1 MKKTKNQLAYERE
14 VRRLTRFV
22 KTAQKQGIIFLPG
35 EPALPQSPARI
46 TQKRLRELQ
55 LMTRSDV
62 LGRGYTVDTETGEVT
77 QYKPKQSK
85 KRYLSQIK
93 PILTPTQAKKKRQ
106 EASRKGYQ
114 TRKINEIL
122 QKYKLPE
129 SVRDYVRK
137 VMESALPEEEKQ
149 DFIYKYAHFYNPSEF
164 PLKPPEQEPEPE
176 KQPIEPGPSVPPSGE
191 EPPEYYEVPDPDDF
205 TDGGS
210 VDGASVILDRLRSML
225 AGGQNENVRAL
236 INEKID
242 EKLAEEGIDAF
253 ISRISPSI
261 NRIMGIMYDIA
272 SKLYKEDD
280 VREAA
285 YDVLYQIMGEDPIS
299 LQNDIDEAAHADA
312 YSYRA
317 YRRD

>member
-22 KTAQKQGIIFLPG
+22 KSAEKQGIIFLPG

-62 LGRGYTVDTETGEVT
+62 LGRGYTVDTETGEIT
-77 QYKPKQSK
+77 QFKPKQSK

-93 PILTPTQAKKKRQ
+93 PILTPTQAKKRRQ
-106 EASRKGYQ
+106 EAGRKAYQ
-114 TRKINEIL
+114 TRKINEIM

-137 VMESALPEEEKQ
+137 VLESSLPEEEKQ
-149 DFIYKYAHFYNPSEF
+149 DFIYKYAHFYNPNEF
-164 PLKPPEQEPEPE
+164 PIKPPDQEQPPEPT
-176 KQPIEPGPSVPPSGE
+176 VPPAPDHPPGE
-191 EPPEYYEVPDPDDF
+191 EPPEYYDVPDPDDF
-205 TDGGS
+205 TDGGT
-210 VDGASVILDRLRSML
+210 VDGTTVVLDRLRSML
-225 AGGQNENVRAL
+225 ACGQNENVRKL
-236 INEKID
+236 ISEKID
-242 EKLAEEGIDAF
+242 DKISEEGVEAF
-253 ISRISPSI
+253 INRITPSI

>member
-22 KTAQKQGIIFLPG
+22 KSAEKQGIIFVPG
-35 EPALPQSPARI
+35 EPALPPSPARI

-62 LGRGYTVDTETGEVT
+62 LSKGYTVDTETGEIT
-77 QYKPKQSK
+77 QYKPKPSK

-106 EASRKGYQ
+106 EASRKGYE
-114 TRKINEIL
+114 TRKINEIMR
-122 QKYKLPE
+122 KYKLPE
-129 SVRDYVRK
+129 STRDYIRK
-137 VMESALPEEEKQ
+137 VLESDYTDAEKL
-149 DFIYKYAHFYNPSEF
+149 DFIQKYANFYNPNEF
-164 PLKPPEQEPEPE
+164 PVKPPEQGPEPEP
-176 KQPIEPGPSVPPSGE
+176 PAPVEPGPSTGAD
-191 EPPEYYEVPDPDDF
+191 EPPEYYDVPDPDDF
-205 TDGGS
+205 TDTAS
-210 VDGASVILDRLRSML
+210 VDGTAVILDRLRTML
-225 AGGQNENVRAL
+225 AGGQNENVRSL

-242 EKLAEEGIDAF
+242 EKISEEGIEEF
-253 ISRISPSI
+253 IKRISPSI

-285 YDVLYQIMGEDPIS
+285 YDVLYQIMGEDPIA